1 MREKLTEMK
10 KTEILLYCMII
21 VKQNKQG
28 HPTTTSSSKTLFRL
42 FKVVFFIALEIYSKQ
57 CHKTFICLV
66 ILGDFES
73 FQNQSRASV
82 LYLHKF

>member
-21 VKQNKQG
+21 VNQNKQG
-28 HPTTTSSSKTLFRL
+28 HPTTTSYPNCS
-42 FKVVFFIALEIYSKQ
+42 FFIALEIYSKQ
-57 CHKTFICLV
+57 CYKTFICLV

-82 LYLHKF
+82 LYLRKF